1 MHNFE
6 KIFDIKNHSEFKK
19 QCLDIYNFQYENNM
33 VYQSYC
39 NMICEDPSDVN
50 EINKIPFLPISFF
63 KTKKILSTD
72 NFEKVFYSSGTTT
85 NSRSK
90 HFISSLKLYQ
100 KSFINNFL

>member
-33 VYQSYC
+33 VYQNYC
-39 NMICEDPSDVN
+39 NMICEDPTDVN

-63 KTKKILSTD
+63 KTKKGLGIRILFLVVLSIPSLSERQ
-72 NFEKVFYSSGTTT
+72 FLFKSS
-85 NSRSK
+85 K
-90 HFISSLKLYQ
+90 
-100 KSFINNFL
+100 